1 MQKQLLAFIIV
12 GISLS
17 GLILG
22 SVVIFCF
29 VKAYREAHL
38 MDDGIPGVERYRG
51 PSYSMEELQRRSD
64 LARSKKKKKKS
75 GRRAGGSA
83 DTNNT
88 TTKRGRSSAPRSR
101 SNSFTSTFRPA
112 ATRVMNSIS
121 ANTSM
126 THLVPFRRQKSAEDV
141 KLKHVPFY
149 WEKGAMKGK
158 RSGSAPPLRW

>member
-29 VKAYREAHL
+29 VKAFREAHL
-38 MDDGIPGVERYRG
+38 LDDGIPGAEYYRG
-51 PSYSMEELQRRSD
+51 PSYSMEELQRRKD
-64 LARSKKKKKKS
+64 LARSKKQQK
-75 GRRAGGSA
+75 RRARNGSA
-83 DTNNT
+83 DTSITNN
-88 TTKRGRSSAPRSR
+88 TTKRGRSRKPRSR

-126 THLVPFRRQKSAEDV
+126 THLVPFRRQRSAEDV